1 MPKADRIEDAINSVL
16 SKTEV
21 NAINSVLSKTEV
33 KDHQAARI
41 KLSVLMMTMK
51 QVAERKRSPDRK
63 PPKKLFALII
73 RLTNELVEA
82 IDRLDEELDPSLASW
97 FCYRAAALYDD
108 DDDREFDLYEMRD
121 RLEALAD
128 SCAQRPR
135 PQKPPNRPR
144 GSFQHPELRKLVSDL
159 YKAIVTVGGGELT
172 LSERDERATGTLPA
186 ALDILRHC
194 LPEIIPRTVT
204 YSTLRRILIAA
215 AK

>member
-97 FCYRAAALYDD
+97 FCYRAAAFTMMMMT
-108 DDDREFDLYEMRD
+108 E
-121 RLEALAD
+121 
-128 SCAQRPR
+128 S
-135 PQKPPNRPR
+135 
-144 GSFQHPELRKLVSDL
+144 
-159 YKAIVTVGGGELT
+159 
-172 LSERDERATGTLPA
+172 
-186 ALDILRHC
+186 
-194 LPEIIPRTVT
+194 
-204 YSTLRRILIAA
+204 LICTR
-215 AK
+215 